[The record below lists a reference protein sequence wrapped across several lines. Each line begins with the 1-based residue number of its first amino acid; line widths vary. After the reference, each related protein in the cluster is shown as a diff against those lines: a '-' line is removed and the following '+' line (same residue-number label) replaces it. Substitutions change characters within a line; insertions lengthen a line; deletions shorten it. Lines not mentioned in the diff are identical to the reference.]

1 MESVLAWADCSPDLN
16 TSIGATAAFQ
26 PPEQQV
32 GEPPVDCLCIF
43 GRHILTLKEEAVHTC
58 TALSKEYMKYSVKD
72 LEASETHCEFSMTGA
87 EFF

>member
-32 GEPPVDCLCIF
+32 GVSPVDCLCIF
-43 GRHILTLKEEAVHTC
+43 GRHMLTVKEEAVHTC
-58 TALSKEYMKYSVKD
+58 ASLSKEYVKYSVKD
-72 LEASETHCEFSMTGA
+72 LEAWEFSLTGA